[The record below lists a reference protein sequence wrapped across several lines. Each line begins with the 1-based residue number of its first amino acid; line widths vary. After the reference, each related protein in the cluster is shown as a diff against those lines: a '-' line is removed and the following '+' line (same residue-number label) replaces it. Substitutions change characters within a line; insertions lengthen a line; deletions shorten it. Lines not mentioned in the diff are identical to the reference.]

1 MKKKLMVGLLVLGV
15 LIVGCSKDKEE
26 KEVKKEPEKT
36 EVQAE
41 AEVEKKTYFTPF
53 TGLEVEQ
60 KPKMRPVMV
69 TINNH
74 PQARPQSG
82 LTSADLVYEMVAEGN
97 ITRLLA
103 VFQSELPENMGP
115 VRSARDYF
123 VDLAKGL
130 DAFYI
135 AHGYSPEAQ
144 RMLSAGVVDN
154 INGMQYDGSLF
165 QRSTDRVAPHN
176 SYISE
181 ENVKLG
187 FKKVGA
193 SLKMQKKVP
202 FSFYESAEDVKIE
215 KYISKIDIRYGVD
228 EQFHNTYTFNEDSK
242 LYERQSGGVVTK
254 DLLNDES
261 VQVANVLFFEVNQST
276 VDQKGRQSLDLT
288 SGGNGYVFQAGQ
300 KLDVKWRNVDGVL
313 VPYAND
319 QPVKLVPG
327 KSWIHLVPSNPGLAK
342 AVTYEP

>member
-1 MKKKLMVGLLVLGV
+1 MVGLLVLGV
-15 LIVGCSKDKEE
+15 LIVGCSKE
-26 KEVKKEPEKT
+26 KEVKEEKKEPEKT
-36 EVQAE
+36 AVQ
-41 AEVEKKTYFTPF
+41 AEVEKKTFITPF

-69 TINNH
+69 TINNQ

-135 AHGYSPEAQ
+135 AHGYSPEAKS
-144 RMLSAGVVDN
+144 MLSSGVVDN

-165 QRSTDRVAPHN
+165 KRSTDRVAPHN

-181 ENVKLG
+181 DNVKLG
-187 FKKVGA
+187 FEKVGA
-193 SLKMQKKVP
+193 SQKMNKKIP

-215 KYISKIDIRYGVD
+215 KVISKIDIRYGVD
-228 EQFHNTYTFNEDSK
+228 EQFHNTYNYNEDSK
-242 LYERQSGGVVTK
+242 LYERQSGGIVTK
-254 DLLNDES
+254 DLLNDKS

-288 SGGNGYVFQAGQ
+288 SGGSGYVFQAGQ

-313 VPYAND
+313 APYADD
-319 QPVKLVPG
+319 QPIKLVPG